1 MLTASRI
8 SLSNPEWSCCFSGLT
23 RPRATGKNLKSNG
36 DMGSRSIVGHTVMEN
51 TGNRSHSSIVPRRI
65 KYLGNYSFVRASM
78 VDVGDE
84 KGDCVVAHLILNR
97 SVGIEVRLLIDR
109 SCVHP
114 MRLIVKE
121 ETRRNYTEVQTK
133 QGAGESELA
142 LRSESKNRRLVRA
155 KDGKRSSEISS
166 GRPDV
171 GSGIP
176 FLLLRVGLFL

>member
-1 MLTASRI
+1 MVKTLPGERI
-8 SLSNPEWSCCFSGLT
+8 YFI
-23 RPRATGKNLKSNG
+23 A
-36 DMGSRSIVGHTVMEN
+36 
-51 TGNRSHSSIVPRRI
+51 
-65 KYLGNYSFVRASM
+65 
-78 VDVGDE
+78 
-84 KGDCVVAHLILNR
+84 AHLILNR

-142 LRSESKNRRLVRA
+142 LRSESKNRIKVRLVRA

-171 GSGIP
+171 GS
-176 FLLLRVGLFL
+176 